1 MCFVCRMPVVLLLL
15 FQVVAGIAL
24 FIFLLHY
31 LSYIFNAIIRDFCE
45 TLLTTKEFLQQLQ
58 QESLLLYG
66 ANANA
71 AAATT
76 TNTAPPTAT
85 YNYPQQ
91 QLSFPSSETS
101 GGDKRNFSKIPIK
114 VQKMQTSTDDAKFI
128 KK

>member
-1 MCFVCRMPVVLLLL
+1 MPVVLLLF

-58 QESLLLYG
+58 EACGADDTLQNSL
-66 ANANA
+66 
-71 AAATT
+71 
-76 TNTAPPTAT
+76 
-85 YNYPQQ
+85 
-91 QLSFPSSETS
+91 SDETS
-101 GGDKRNFSKIPIK
+101 SDKRNFSKIPIK
-114 VQKMQTSTDDAKFI
+114 VQKMQQTSDDAKFI

>member
-1 MCFVCRMPVVLLLL
+1 MPVVLLLL

-58 QESLLLYG
+58 ETYG
-66 ANANA
+66 AA
-71 AAATT
+71 ASVD
-76 TNTAPPTAT
+76 
-85 YNYPQQ
+85 Y
-91 QLSFPSSETS
+91 QLISSFETS
-101 GGDKRNFSKIPIK
+101 DRRNFSKIPIK
-114 VQKMQTSTDDAKFI
+114 VQKMQQTSDDAKFI